1 VRVISASV
9 RASRFHVGLHRLDEA
24 QVDEPLDRAER
35 LGRAGRE
42 LLRERLVKTREFRE
56 GDVDR

>member
-1 VRVISASV
+1 VRVLGE
-9 RASRFHVGLHRLDEA
+9 RAGFAVHVGLHRLDEA

-35 LGRAGRE
+35 FGRAGRE